1 VPQFGQQKSILYSER
16 GRMTQG
22 ERIPMPDE
30 MIDLSA
36 RQMAKAA
43 RAIEQIVVSVA
54 AAPSQEVAL

>member
-1 VPQFGQQKSILYSER
+1 
-16 GRMTQG
+16 
-22 ERIPMPDE
+22 MPDE

-54 AAPSQEVAL
+54 AAPVLKRSYCCHS